1 MDDDQNF
8 NLMKVDEGEEQV
20 VHSPVLPKGFTISPT
35 LHQQGWESNNI
46 LLQGAT
52 EQAVV
57 TLTLGWGF
65 LGFVFLFFF
74 SGFWLFGCFF

>member
-1 MDDDQNF
+1 MMDDDQNF

-20 VHSPVLPKGFTISPT
+20 VHSPVLPKGFTISPPSISRALT
-35 LHQQGWESNNI
+35 SWESNNI

-74 SGFWLFGCFF
+74 SGF